1 MGDKTSFS
9 YRVKMEICPDLPA
22 RRCCLLAECY
32 GILLYCNTFSPG
44 CIRIIT
50 EHPDFAAR
58 VQRLF
63 RKAFNLEFDEIP
75 DEEPESG
82 KYSFRMTDTAKIA
95 AVYEA
100 FGLSPEDA
108 VSLDLNRGVLE
119 NECCDFAFI
128 RGAFLSGGSVIDPEK
143 RYHLELS
150 TTHQRICLQTYSL
163 LLDLGFSPKDVV
175 RNGAYVLYFKQSD
188 QIEDFLTSV
197 DAPLCAMKI
206 MEAKIEKQMR
216 NRVNRVCN
224 CDEANTEKVVRA
236 SREQL
241 EAIAK
246 LRSSGVLEA
255 LPQKLQEMAELRE
268 QEPEAPLSELAQRLS
283 LTKSAVNHRMRKLM
297 ELAKD

>member
-9 YRVKMEICPDLPA
+9 YRVKEEICREFPA

-44 CIRIIT
+44 GIRIVT

-58 VQRLF
+58 VLKLF
-63 RKAFNLEFDEIP
+63 RKAFGFDFDEIP
-75 DEEPESG
+75 DEQPESG
-82 KYSFRMTDTAKIA
+82 KYSFRMTDPEKIA
-95 AVYEA
+95 AVYA
-100 FGLSPEDA
+100 GFGLSTEDA
-108 VSLDLNRGVLE
+108 VSLHLNRGVLE
-119 NECCDFAFI
+119 NECCDFAFL

-150 TTHQRICLQTYSL
+150 TTHQRICAQTYSL
-163 LLDLGFSPKDVV
+163 LLDVGFAPKDVV
-175 RNGAYVLYFKQSD
+175 RNGSFVLYFKQSD
-188 QIEDFLTSV
+188 QIEDFLTAL

-224 CDEANTEKVVRA
+224 CDEANTEKMVRA

-246 LRSSGVLEA
+246 LRASGVLES
-255 LPQKLQEMAELRE
+255 LPFKLQEMAALRE

-283 LTKSAVNHRMRKLM
+283 LTKSAVNHRIRKLM